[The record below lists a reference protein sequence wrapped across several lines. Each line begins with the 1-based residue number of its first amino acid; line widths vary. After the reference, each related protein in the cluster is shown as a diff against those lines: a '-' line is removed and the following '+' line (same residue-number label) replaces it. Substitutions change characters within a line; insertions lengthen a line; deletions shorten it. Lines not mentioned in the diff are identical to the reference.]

1 MNVYETDSECAVV
14 YKKIYITTNFY
25 QLTFQV
31 LDYNI
36 WGGCMS
42 IEALVGVRLN
52 RCYLTK
58 SIDFQR
64 HTAVMTAKGK
74 KIQSFRLQTF

>member
-14 YKKIYITTNFY
+14 YKKVYITTNFY

-42 IEALVGVRLN
+42 IKALVGVRLN

-64 HTAVMTAKGK
+64 HTAVMTAKRK
-74 KIQSFRLQTF
+74 KNTIL